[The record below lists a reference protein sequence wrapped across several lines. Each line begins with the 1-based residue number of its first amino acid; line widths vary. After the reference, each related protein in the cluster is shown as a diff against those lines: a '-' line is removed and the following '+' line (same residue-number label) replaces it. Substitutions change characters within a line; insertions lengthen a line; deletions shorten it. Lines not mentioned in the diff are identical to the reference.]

1 MLRLYRG
8 NLGRT
13 AVAVCLSL
21 LSVVIVGQS
30 NRGGISGTITDQQ
43 GLVVPGAAVVVIN
56 TGTNQTVKTTTSSSG
71 AYSVQNLEPVTYR
84 IEVQATGFKKEVVD
98 NVKVDTATTVTRN
111 ISLQLGTV
119 SETISVKA
127 ESPLI
132 DTASGTTGQTITER
146 QIQDVPLFNRS
157 VLDLA
162 ITSPMVNGSVGSENP
177 GVTSGVPAPGF
188 NLSLGGGRPGSTLIL
203 SDGANNTGVGIA
215 RAVVSFTPETVQEFT
230 VQTSAYSAEYG
241 RTGGGVINA
250 TTKSGTNELHGTALW
265 YTRNPFTNARQWSGQ
280 TNPPANNLRFNQ
292 GSLTVGGPVVIPKL
306 YNGHDKTF
314 FFFAYEPRWNQDF
327 LTVAT
332 ILPTDAMRNG
342 DFSGLVR
349 TSSGWLPASVAAQ
362 FGLAS
367 VGNANIYQ
375 QFNLVGNL
383 LQQIKPTL
391 ANPSGAP
398 IQFTGNIIP
407 QNMMDPVALKALQFM
422 PHAGAYFLD
431 PNGNVKNFLVSRFV
445 QQDET
450 RYTGRL
456 DQIITASN
464 RMSFRYTLVPA
475 VGTTGFGSDVNGNGG
490 AYSYSQQMVFSDTHS
505 FSANLSNE
513 ARVDYTRGTF
523 SNDFSPRFSIKAG
536 ENLATEL
543 GLPSLTNGGTPLF
556 QVSSDNNG
564 FDAFTN
570 IGSSGSTNNYNVEER
585 YNFADTVYWT
595 KGRMN
600 WKLGV
605 DLDHSLLNVIPFF
618 GASGGRWDF
627 RTAQT
632 SASFGSTNMGNGG
645 NPFAAYLLGVPNLV
659 LVRPILLSY
668 YYRWNSAAAF
678 IQNDWKVKPNL
689 TLNLGV
695 RYSLQLPRTEKNN
708 LQGVFMP
715 ELAQSFP
722 ITPFTLPGST
732 TPITSILVPPFA
744 YAGRGGRSKYL
755 MPIERYNFE
764 PRLGFA
770 WSPLSGAKSFVVR
783 GGYGL
788 SHVPLT
794 GNNRLPNPDFG
805 ATINTSTTRVTCFSL
820 PCAPG
825 TSPNNSTNAVDPLSA
840 VRLSSNVPSIN
851 PSLTPQQALKIP
863 ADGLVYLG
871 SLAIPGFA
879 VSNNAQIPYVQ
890 NWNLT
895 LAWEPIRNT
904 SFQVGYVGA
913 KGTHLFLPQINSNPW
928 DFNSIEAMESS
939 LAAVPG
945 ATGNGQPVSPTTN
958 IVDPLGRTDI
968 NGSPLSIPIGSLASQ
983 FGGFNHLFT
992 YLNSSGS
999 SILHAGFISV
1009 QRRVGT
1015 GLTLT
1020 ANYTYAKSLDNASD
1034 AGPDK
1039 NVLSS
1044 GTTQGGAV
1052 TFGAPLSTDY
1062 SLSAFDIKHAFSTTY
1077 IFDLPFGRSRK
1088 FFNDA
1093 HGPLNTLLGGWT
1105 TAGVFR
1111 LQSSYPFL
1119 PTISDTNGLSG
1130 DITHTIRPDIVPGVP
1145 IKNPLYDPNCKASN
1159 LCQPYINPSAFIRP
1173 VKGQL
1178 GDASRVLDIRGPMQ
1192 QFFDVSVQKNFALPF
1207 GWSGD
1212 GKRRVQFRVD
1222 FLNVLNHPNFQV
1234 SSGNAGPDF
1243 MGAPNEGTIT
1253 VDKNGNFVNVVNLS
1267 NAEYDGWATF
1277 NGKPLSS
1284 TPAGIALK
1292 NQIENM
1298 VNAQRLANHLLPL
1311 DFFSILLPSGL
1322 ATTNANAYDITT
1334 LVGFKEYRL
1343 RQAYGPSTGS
1353 GWGQL
1358 RELGLPRYIQFGIKI
1373 YF

>member
-1 MLRLYRG
+1 
-8 NLGRT
+8 LGRK
-13 AVAVCLSL
+13 AAALCLSL
-21 LSVVIVGQS
+21 SSLVVAAQS

-43 GLVVPGAAVVVIN
+43 GLVVPGATVVVVN
-56 TGTNQTVKTTTSSSG
+56 VGTNETVRTASSSSG
-71 AYSVQNLEPVTYR
+71 AYSVQNLEPVMYR
-84 IEVQATGFKKEVVD
+84 IEIQATGFKKEIID

-111 ISLQLGTV
+111 ISLQVGTAT
-119 SETISVKA
+119 ETITVKSDA
-127 ESPLI
+127 PLV
-132 DTASGTTGQTITER
+132 DTESGTTGQTITER

-162 ITSPMVNGSVGSENP
+162 ITAPGVNGVVGSEDP
-177 GVTSGVPAPGF
+177 PVTAAVPVPGF

-203 SDGANNTGVGIA
+203 SDGADNTGVGLA

-230 VQTSAYSAEYG
+230 VQTSAFSAEFG

-265 YTRNPFTNARQWSGQ
+265 YTRNPFTNAKQWSSQ
-280 TNPPANNLRFNQ
+280 TNPPDNHLRFNQ
-292 GSLTVGGPVVIPKL
+292 GSFTVGGPVVLPKI

-314 FFFAYEPRWNQDF
+314 FFFAYEPRWRQDF
-327 LTVAT
+327 INQPTL
-332 ILPTDAMRNG
+332 LPTDAMRNG

-349 TSSGWLPASVAAQ
+349 TSSGWLPASVAAV
-362 FGLAS
+362 FGLPS
-367 VGNANIYQ
+367 VGTTNIFQ
-375 QFNLVGNL
+375 QFTLVGNEL
-383 LQQIKPTL
+383 KQIAPSPG
-391 ANPSGAP
+391 NPSGNP
-398 IQFTGNIIP
+398 IQFPGNIIP
-407 QNMMDPVALKALQFM
+407 PNMIDPVAQKALQFM

-431 PNGNVKNFLVSRFV
+431 GNGNVKNFTVGRFV
-445 QQDET
+445 QQNET
-450 RYTGRL
+450 RYTGRF

-464 RMSFRYTLVPA
+464 RLSFRYTLVPS

-490 AYSYSQQMVFSDTHS
+490 AYSYAQQMVLSDTHA
-505 FSANLSNE
+505 FSPNLSNE
-513 ARVDYTRGTF
+513 VRLDYTRGTF
-523 SNDFSPRFSIKAG
+523 SNDFSPQFSIKGG
-536 ENLATEL
+536 ENLAAEL

-556 QVSSDNNG
+556 LLNSDTNG

-585 YNFADTVYWT
+585 YNLADTVYWT

-600 WKLGV
+600 WKFGV
-605 DLDHSLLNVIPFF
+605 NLDHSLLNVIPFF

-627 RTAQT
+627 RVVQT
-632 SASFGSTNMGNGG
+632 SAAFGSTSTANGG
-645 NPFAAYLLGVPNLV
+645 NPFASYLLGVPNVV
-659 LVRPILLSY
+659 LTRPILLKY

-678 IQNDWKVKPNL
+678 IQNDWKVKSNL

-722 ITPFTLPGST
+722 IAPFTLPGST
-732 TPITSILVPPFA
+732 QPITSILVPPFA

-755 MPIERYNFE
+755 MPIQRYDFE
-764 PRLGFA
+764 PRVGFA
-770 WSPLSGAKSFVVR
+770 WAPLGQTRGFVVR

-805 ATINTSTTRVTCFSL
+805 ATTNTTTTRVTCFVAP
-820 PCAPG
+820 PCPPG
-825 TSPNNSTNAVDPLSA
+825 TSPNNSTGAVDPLSA
-840 VRLSSNVPSIN
+840 VRLSSNVPFLN

-863 ADGLVYLG
+863 DNGLVYLG

-879 VSNNAQIPYVQ
+879 VAGDAQIPYVQ

-895 LAWEPIRNT
+895 LAWEPMRNM
-904 SFQVGYVGA
+904 SVQVGYVGA
-913 KGTHLFLPQINSNPW
+913 KGSHLFLPQINSNPW
-928 DFNSIEAMESS
+928 DFNAIQAMESV
-939 LAAVPG
+939 LAAPPG

-958 IVDPLGRTDI
+958 IVDPLGRTDL
-968 NGSPLSIPIGSLASQ
+968 NGNPLSIPIGSLTSQ

-999 SILHAGFISV
+999 SIFHAGYISV

-1015 GLTLT
+1015 GLTVT
-1020 ANYTYAKSLDNASD
+1020 ANYTYSKSLDNASD

-1039 NVLSS
+1039 NVLTS
-1044 GTTQGGAV
+1044 GTTQGGDV
-1052 TFGAPLSTDY
+1052 TFGQPLSSDY
-1062 SLSAFDIKHAFSTTY
+1062 SLSAFDVKHAFSSVY
-1077 IFDLPFGRSRK
+1077 ILDLPFGRGHRLL
-1088 FFNDA
+1088 NGGGA
-1093 HGPLNTLLGGWT
+1093 LNTLVGGWT

-1111 LQSSYPFL
+1111 VQSSYPFL

-1130 DITHTIRPDIVPGVP
+1130 DITHTIRPDLVPGAP
-1145 IKNPLYDPNCKASN
+1145 LKNPLYDPNCKAST
-1159 LCQPYINPSAFIRP
+1159 LCQPYINPAAFMRP
-1173 VKGQL
+1173 VKGTL
-1178 GDASRVLDIRGPMQ
+1178 GDAGRVLDIRGPLQ
-1192 QFFDVSVQKNFALPF
+1192 QFFDVSVQKSFPLPF

-1212 GKRRVQFRVD
+1212 GKRRVQLRVD
-1222 FLNVLNHPNFQV
+1222 FLNVLNHPNFQI

-1243 MGAPNEGTIT
+1243 MGPPNEGTLT
-1253 VDKNGNFVNVVNLS
+1253 VDKNGNFVSVVSLT
-1267 NAEYDGWATF
+1267 NAEYDAWATF

-1284 TPAGIALK
+1284 TPAGTALL
-1292 NQIENM
+1292 NQIKAM
-1298 VNAQRLANHLLPL
+1298 VDAQRLGNHLLPL
-1311 DFFSILLPSGL
+1311 DFFSIALPQGF
-1322 ATTNANAYDITT
+1322 ATTNANAFDITT
-1334 LVGFKEYRL
+1334 LTGFKDYRL

-1358 RELGLPRYIQFGIKI
+1358 RELGLPRYIQFGVKI